1 MLIQKLGGSGAI
13 ALSFGIAA
21 LAMPGAAEAAMLT
34 HSTPRLSPGDL
45 EFPFASLPYFDA
57 GLGKLNRVIL
67 ELVGEAETTGQLENL
82 SQQEGFGQGY
92 AVAFAGGAVYT
103 VREGVGL
110 WWPVIDEARA
120 LIAQPLGP
128 FDGGLDHGGSSGVTA
143 YAKKMFD
150 AALVIDSEFFGSDVQ
165 FFEGVGSYAAQLHT
179 FTEGSGSVS
188 SGDYALDWQGNV
200 SNVGLRVT
208 YDYTPVSTPE
218 PGMAPVILPGLVGLG
233 TVLLRRRK
241 VAG

>member
-1 MLIQKLGGSGAI
+1 MLMQKMGNSCAI
-13 ALSFGIAA
+13 ALSVGIAA
-21 LAMPGAAEAAMLT
+21 LAVPGVAEAAMLT
-34 HSTPRLSPGDL
+34 HSTPRFSPDDL

-67 ELVGEAETTGQLENL
+67 ELVGEAETTVQLENL
-82 SQQEGFGQGY
+82 SQQKGFGQGY

-120 LIAQPLGP
+120 QIAQPLGP
-128 FDGGLDHGGSSGVTA
+128 FDGALDGGGLSGATA
-143 YAKKMFD
+143 YTKKTFD
-150 AALVIDSEFFGSDVQ
+150 AALVIDSEFFGSDMQ
-165 FFEGVGSYAAQLHT
+165 FFEGVGSYAAQLYA
-179 FTEGSGSVS
+179 FTEGEGSVS

-218 PGMAPVILPGLVGLG
+218 PGGAPVILLGLVGWG

-241 VAG
+241 VAR